1 MKNILKKINSI
12 LQMKLSYGKD
22 ENGNEIADQGP
33 QFSTLGGT
41 LFLVWVVFTPV
52 VAVIL
57 YEKMEPVFIKLK
69 LDLLLLILYLYTIGG
84 VFLYKFIKK
93 ATLIKK

>member
-1 MKNILKKINSI
+1 MKNILKKINLI

-41 LFLVWVVFTPV
+41 LFLVWVGWWL
-52 VAVIL
+52 L
-57 YEKMEPVFIKLK
+57 YSTQKWSRF
-69 LDLLLLILYLYTIGG
+69 LLN
-84 VFLYKFIKK
+84 
-93 ATLIKK
+93 